1 MPLPDELLGNRE
13 TLTFG
18 AGINVAASPIDIHI
32 SECGRGSKNFALS
45 IDSKLFRRRAPFD
58 LVATATN
65 GEQINGYAQ
74 LAKAD
79 ATYSTLIQAG
89 NTVYEWDGS
98 ATGFTVVGSVNSG
111 ARIRGPR
118 QANWVLTDEVLITD
132 LALQH
137 PVSTWDGTTFAT
149 MTTGLAN
156 DFFAKYCLVERERA
170 FFGNVKAGTATP
182 HMIAVSKLSDNTVM
196 SVTDRPSTGL
206 AVDDPFYLL
215 TPDFRPDNGVLTAF
229 GIIVFSSEKG
239 RMYKLTGTNAQD
251 YAIDEL
257 YPDSAAAGEESM
269 AFIGNDVAYGREGKI
284 ETLFATETSGDVATD
299 DLSRLI
305 RPLIEDVLEWTVVYN
320 ARFQHVYF
328 FPKDNNVCL
337 VLHKSFVDEVTRAV
351 RQRREVLTISP
362 WSVWDT
368 KLDIAFQPTCTW
380 TMTRPTDGLET
391 SYMGWRNGEIYELEG
406 VGSQDGGTADIE
418 CIRVSKTFKA
428 PKDTSAF
435 DIYSYLYFEKLF
447 VTDIEVTFEMSGEN
461 LISDSVE
468 ISLPASANAPVWGG
482 GAYWGGGSYYGASFQ
497 QRYSRKRINSP
508 GSAPQYNIR
517 LKADGAEDFILQS
530 VETEFRSTD

>member
-79 ATYSTLIQAG
+79 GTYSTLIQAG